1 MAVHSS
7 TAPTPPRDTSH
18 PDLYANYVPHD
29 LKYSP
34 TFEDDL
40 LALVLH
46 GPAPNTTPGIRVL
59 PLDSTEEP
67 EVDVSVR
74 VSDVS
79 LDSLPTITE
88 SDLPLPINDP
98 RRIFES
104 PIKGLKLTHPHGYL
118 EGGPGLDPNLDTFTD
133 DFLSNHTPRNHR
145 SSTHHNDPTVLRAAV
160 DAEIQSS
167 ITLLKQRMRERGEAK
182 RKNDE
187 VEKKLRELRQE
198 HDMELRVHNKMA
210 EDIQRRKAARAA
222 SGGRKEGTEGGGS
235 AGLAEVDE

>member
-1 MAVHSS
+1 MAVQAPSS
-7 TAPTPPRDTSH
+7 AAPTPPHGPLMTSDH
-18 PDLYANYVPHD
+18 YANYVPHD

-46 GPAPNTTPGIRVL
+46 GPAPNTTPGIRIL
-59 PLDSTEEP
+59 SLDSTEEP
-67 EVDVSVR
+67 EIGVSVR
-74 VSDVS
+74 VSDVR
-79 LDSLPTITE
+79 LESLPTITE
-88 SDLPLPINDP
+88 DELPLPINDP
-98 RRIFES
+98 RRIFSS
-104 PIKGLKLTHPHGYL
+104 PIAGLNLTHPNGYL
-118 EGGPGLDPNLDTFTD
+118 EGGPGLHPNLDTFTD

-167 ITLLKQRMRERGEAK
+167 IALLKQRMRERGEAK

-187 VEKKLRELRQE
+187 VEKKLRELRQG

-210 EDIQRRKAARAA
+210 EDIERRKAAKAA
-222 SGGRKEGTEGGGS
+222 GGGRTGVKGEGGG
-235 AGLAEVDE
+235 